1 MVKLSKING
10 LWEKIRVNVIKQVMR
25 IIPKSKNEDNQTNF
39 EANEEYDDKPQKL
52 QNRLLQRMN
61 GIRIKLLI
69 AFAIPI
75 FLMAVFGI
83 VSYNKAANAV
93 ITNYEKISGDTLNAV
108 KEYIFMGVDAVSA
121 KSYELSDSNI
131 VKKYYKNANELTVE
145 EGETS
150 FGQVHDIVNTAK
162 SSHSFIYAIHF
173 IGEEGKSTST
183 VGELPTDIYNTF
195 LASPEGQLIST
206 STERY
211 MWVGKHSKLDDAL
224 ENKQTTYAVSIIR
237 KMAEN
242 NGYIIMDV
250 PTNQISKALSQ
261 VDFGEGSI
269 TGFVTEDGIE
279 TLANTE
285 ESNVFKDLT
294 YYQEAAEGSEPF
306 GFSYEKFDGKN
317 YLFLYNK
324 IGSTGAT
331 LCALVPKNTILKQVN
346 EIKIISIVF
355 VTLACIIAGVIGTVI
370 AGGIG
375 SEIVKLARSIAL
387 AAKGD
392 LTTKFKTKRKD
403 EFLIL
408 SNSLKDMV
416 GGMRNLIE
424 TVASFGSKVNG
435 SASALSHTS
444 SDILVSTK
452 DISLAIGEIEKGVVQ
467 QASDTEQCL
476 VQMSDLSD
484 KINQVYES
492 TYEIEQIAMDTKTI
506 VGDGLVTMDEL
517 SNKSSATTDITHT
530 VIGEIEGLE
539 LQSRNIANFVN
550 VINGIA
556 AQTNLLSLNASIEAA
571 RAGDAGRGFAVVA
584 EEIRKLADQSVSASN
599 EIKGIVNEIQNK
611 TKVTV
616 VSAKKAENIVGSQM
630 VALAKT
636 ISTFENINE
645 HVGKLVGNLNN
656 ISEGVK
662 GIEAAKDETLD
673 AIRNISAISQQTAT
687 SSEEVSATATNQI
700 SSVEYLSQSA
710 AELAEDSKKLEE
722 AIQMFQI

>member
-1 MVKLSKING
+1 MVKLLKIKG
-10 LWEKIRVNVIKQVMR
+10 LWEKIRVNVIRQVMR
-25 IIPKSKNEDNQTNF
+25 VIPKNKNENNQTDL
-39 EANEEYDDKPQKL
+39 EEQEESNEKPQK
-52 QNRLLQRMN
+52 QHNRLLQRMS

-83 VSYNKAANAV
+83 VSYNKASNAV
-93 ITNYEKISGDTLNAV
+93 ITNYENISSDTLNAV
-108 KEYIFMGVDAVSA
+108 KEYIFMGVDAVST
-121 KSYELSDSNI
+121 KSYEISDNNV
-131 VKKYYKNANELTVE
+131 VKKYFKNADELSAE
-145 EGETS
+145 EGAAS
-150 FGQVHDIVNTAK
+150 FSQVNDIITTAK
-162 SSHSFIYAIHF
+162 SSHTFIYAIHS
-173 IGEEGKSTST
+173 IGEEGNSIST
-183 VGELPTDIYNTF
+183 VGELPEDIYNTF
-195 LASPEGQLIST
+195 LESPEGQLIST
-206 STERY
+206 STDRY
-211 MWVGKHSKLDDAL
+211 MWVGKHSVLDDIL

-242 NGYIIMDV
+242 NGFIIMDV
-250 PTNQISKALSQ
+250 PTNQITKALSQ
-261 VDFGEGSI
+261 VDFGEDSVV
-269 TGFVTEDGIE
+269 GFVTEDGIE
-279 TLANTE
+279 TLENTE
-285 ESNVFKDLT
+285 ETNVFKDLT
-294 YYQEAAEGSEPF
+294 YYQEAAAGSEPF
-306 GFSYEKFDGKN
+306 GFSYEKYNGQN

-331 LCALVPKNTILKQVN
+331 LCALVPKHTILKQVN
-346 EIKIISIVF
+346 EIRILSIVF

-375 SEIVKLARSIAL
+375 SEIVKLAKSIAM

-408 SNSLKDMV
+408 SNSLMDMV

-435 SASALSHTS
+435 SADTLSHTS

-492 TYEIEQIAMDTKTI
+492 TYEIEQIAKDTKTI
-506 VGDGLVTMDEL
+506 VGGGLVTMDEL

-530 VIGEIEGLE
+530 VINEIEALE

-550 VINGIA
+550 VINEIA
-556 AQTNLLSLNASIEAA
+556 SQTNLLSLNASIEAA

-584 EEIRKLADQSVSASN
+584 EEIRKLADQSVNASN
-599 EIKGIVNEIQNK
+599 QINSIVSEIQNK

-630 VALAKT
+630 EALAKT
-636 ISTFENINE
+636 ISTFNNINE
-645 HVGKLVGNLNN
+645 HVGNLVNNLNN

-673 AIRNISAISQQTAT
+673 AIRNISAVSQQTAT